1 MFHTLFSS
9 PALLEAA
16 EKAFVWQDHMGKLL
30 TTAFLSMVPTFEGR
44 YAVVTAIGMGLPTV
58 FSYFLAFIC
67 SSIPVPFI
75 LLLLRPFFKWCKGR
89 PFFHKLADKLE
100 GRFEKKSG
108 SIRKYSLL
116 GLFIFV
122 AIPLPT
128 TGVWTGSGIA
138 AMLNL
143 RIKHALPVIILGN
156 AIAGLLMLLF
166 GQIVIL

>member
-1 MFHTLFSS
+1 MDFVEWLKSVGTVFGMSMLPVLELKASI
-9 PALLEAA
+9 PAGLA
-16 EKAFVWQDHMGKLL
+16 
-30 TTAFLSMVPTFEGR
+30 
-44 YAVVTAIGMGLPTV
+44 MGLQLWET
-58 FSYFLAFIC
+58 FLIALVGSC
-67 SSIPVPFI
+67 VPVPFI

-156 AIAGLLMLLF
+156 TVAGLLMLLF

>member
-1 MFHTLFSS
+1 MVFSEWLRAAGTVFGMS
-9 PALLEAA
+9 MLPVLELKASIPAGLA
-16 EKAFVWQDHMGKLL
+16 
-30 TTAFLSMVPTFEGR
+30 
-44 YAVVTAIGMGLPTV
+44 MGLPLWET
-58 FSYFLAFIC
+58 FIIAVAGSC
-67 SSIPVPFI
+67 VPVPFI
-75 LLLLRPFFKWCKGR
+75 LLLLRPFFRWCKGR
-89 PFFHKLADKLE
+89 AFFHKLAEKLE
-100 GRFEKKSG
+100 GRFEQKSG
-108 SIRKYSLL
+108 SVRKYSLL

-156 AIAGLLMLLF
+156 AVAGLLMLLF